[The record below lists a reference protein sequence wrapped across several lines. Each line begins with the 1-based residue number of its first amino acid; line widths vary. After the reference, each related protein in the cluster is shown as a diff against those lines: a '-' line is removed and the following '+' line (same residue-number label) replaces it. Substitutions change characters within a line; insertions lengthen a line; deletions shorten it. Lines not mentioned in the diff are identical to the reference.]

1 MASLPKPVAIAPVPR
16 RVSVP
21 QDVIEDIL
29 SKLGPSALGI
39 YVYLARRA
47 NRDGEAWPSFDTIAR
62 DCSVQRRWAIKVVQ
76 TLVAAG
82 FIERVAQQD
91 KRGGHASNLYRL
103 PHQIA
108 LFAPSEQHSGVPSEP
123 PSEQPSGVPSTEVQN
138 KAQNEE
144 RRKTLVPEGF
154 AAFWSA
160 YPHVN
165 QRSVKGEALKVWQ
178 AKGLEPIADRIL
190 TVLERCERNP
200 DWQKEGGQF
209 IPGAQ
214 RWLRTEPWLEDD
226 DQPQAPAAKPRGT
239 IVHGDFRPGTPLAFD
254 WEPSE
259 AKVISGAAFCNVPTA
274 FVRSTLIP
282 LFVTQAA
289 SRTSRDW
296 DEAFLNF
303 VRGQSWKKEVGL

>member
-1 MASLPKPVAIAPVPR
+1 MASVANAVPFPTSKSR

-29 SKLGPSALGI
+29 STLGPSALGV

-76 TLVAAG
+76 DLVAAG
-82 FIERVAQQD
+82 FIERVPQQD

-108 LFAPSEQHSGVPSEP
+108 MFTPSELPSELPSVVPSVVPRKEVEKN
-123 PSEQPSGVPSTEVQN
+123 EQKEQT
-138 KAQNEE
+138 K
-144 RRKTLVPEGF
+144 KTLVPEGF

-165 QRSVKGEALKVWQ
+165 QRSVKSEALKVWQ
-178 AKGLEPIADRIL
+178 AKGLEPLADRIL

-200 DWQKEGGQF
+200 DWKKEGGQF

-214 RWLRTEPWLEDD
+214 RWLRTEPWVEDV
-226 DQPQAPAAKPRGT
+226 DQPQAPATKPRGT
-239 IVHGDFRPGTPLAFD
+239 IVHGDFSPGSPMPEGWA
-254 WEPSE
+254 PSE
-259 AKVISGAAFCNVPTA
+259 ATVISGATFCSVPSD
-274 FVRSTLIP
+274 FVRTTLIP
-282 LFVTQAA
+282 LFVSKAA

-296 DEAFLNF
+296 NMTFLNF
-303 VRGQSWKKEVGL
+303 VRGESWRKETPQ

>member
-1 MASLPKPVAIAPVPR
+1 MASLPKPVYVAPVPR

-62 DCSVQRRWAIKVVQ
+62 DCGVQRRWAIKVVQ
-76 TLVAAG
+76 DLVAAG
-82 FIERVAQQD
+82 FVERITQQD

-108 LFAPSEQHSGVPSEP
+108 MFAPSEAPSAVPSEP
-123 PSEQPSGVPSTEVQN
+123 PSALPSGVPSTEVQN

-144 RRKTLVPEGF
+144 RKKTQVPEGF

-165 QRSVKGEALKVWQ
+165 QRSVKSEALKVWQ
-178 AKGLEPIADRIL
+178 AKGLEPLASRIL

-214 RWLRTEPWLEDD
+214 RWLRTEPWVEDA

-239 IVHGDFRPGTPLAFD
+239 VVHGDFSPGSPLPFD
-254 WEPSE
+254 WEPTP
-259 AKVISGAAFCNVPTA
+259 ARVMSGAAYCNVSSE
-274 FVRSTLIP
+274 FVRTTLVP
-282 LFVTQAA
+282 LFVTQAV

-296 DEAFLNF
+296 DMAFLNF
-303 VRGQSWKKEVGL
+303 VRGQSWRKETQQ